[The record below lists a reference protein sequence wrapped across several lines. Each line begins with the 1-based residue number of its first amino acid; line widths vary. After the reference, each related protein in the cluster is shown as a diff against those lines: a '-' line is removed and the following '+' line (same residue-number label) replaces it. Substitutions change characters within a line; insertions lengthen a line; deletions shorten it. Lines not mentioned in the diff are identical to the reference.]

1 MSNITAQINKYMAVL
16 EALNNSELE
25 HLYNIPKP
33 EDENSYKLIT
43 QIHDVFTRDDREDLL
58 WTFWT
63 LSSLY
68 KKLRLHSTKNRIQD
82 IEENLRQIEEDI
94 SLNLHD
100 TSIDPIQRDVR
111 NVLLTSKKRTEQQ
124 RIGVLVRRQKRLHN
138 TLTDLV
144 IDKPST
150 IDLPVP

>member
-1 MSNITAQINKYMAVL
+1 MSNIAAQINKYMAQS
-16 EALNNSELE
+16 NR
-25 HLYNIPKP
+25 
-33 EDENSYKLIT
+33 YKLIT
-43 QIHDVFTRDDREDLL
+43 QIHDVFTRDDRENLL
-58 WTFWT
+58 RTFWT

-124 RIGVLVRRQKRLHN
+124 RIGVLIRRQKRLHN